1 MTAQIEDKY
10 TYKNSQYCIV
20 SMSKRIEFNP
30 RTYGLNVS
38 SACTGC
44 WRGYWCE
51 YEIYDGGIVL
61 KKLFVHTSDDNYP
74 DINGIKVNESND
86 PYEYMGHRVYN
97 DLNVGINYTGKIL
110 LGDGYM
116 PEYYIHAGFQRAWAY
131 KVLKEFVF
139 ENGILVKINDYS
151 DIVEAIREEA
161 KSRGFRESG
170 LSRIAVEKLAL
181 DYDIDAFWF
190 D

>member
-1 MTAQIEDKY
+1 
-10 TYKNSQYCIV
+10 
-20 SMSKRIEFNP
+20 
-30 RTYGLNVS
+30 
-38 SACTGC
+38 
-44 WRGYWCE
+44 
-51 YEIYDGGIVL
+51 
-61 KKLFVHTSDDNYP
+61 
-74 DINGIKVNESND
+74 
-86 PYEYMGHRVYN
+86 MGHRVYN

-161 KSRGFRESG
+161 KSRGFRGSG
-170 LSRIAVEKLAL
+170 LSGIALEKLAL